1 MKALHLTAILVGWV
15 DVSVLTAASCP
26 CWKRWVVEGWEARN
40 PAIRVAVHDLTAS
53 HFLLWPPDVL
63 ERSGGDF
70 RKGAEGTRGWESID

>member
-1 MKALHLTAILVGWV
+1 M
-15 DVSVLTAASCP
+15 
-26 CWKRWVVEGWEARN
+26 EGWEARN